1 MALIREEENKE
12 RERLTFL
19 SNDKISREDREKL
32 EKLFNL
38 ERKEAQQK
46 IENLLRKHEDQMG
59 DLQYDPNVVKR
70 SNSEQRDEQ
79 QQF

>member
-1 MALIREEENKE
+1 LALIREEENKE